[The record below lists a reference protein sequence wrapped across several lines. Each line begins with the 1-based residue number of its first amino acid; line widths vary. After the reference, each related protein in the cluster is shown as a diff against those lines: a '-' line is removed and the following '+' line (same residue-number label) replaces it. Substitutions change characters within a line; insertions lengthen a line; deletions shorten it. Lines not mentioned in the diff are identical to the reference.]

1 MFRGFGGINKIL
13 DWTGYLLG
21 LFIIECYASSCL
33 FFLSIDWSR
42 DILAVALHKRGN
54 TMSTVII
61 WHNTPP
67 WPSLRGLPGLLLRSR
82 CSALDPPVE
91 MRRSEDRGEERL
103 ETVATRAVSM
113 VSCPR
118 RSSQHN
124 FHLGQSLSEDLGV
137 WEKIHIKNQVMPKK
151 CHNLDFV
158 LGSVQYLQLTFIWRV
173 FFLFYKRLTLS
184 YKKVF
189 FECLIAGTEYKAIN
203 TLQLCFVLKIGLGLV
218 NNAISN

>member
-1 MFRGFGGINKIL
+1 MFRGFGRINKIL

-137 WEKIHIKNQVMPKK
+137 WEKIHIKKTGNAQKVPQFGF
-151 CHNLDFV
+151 CPGLSAV
-158 LGSVQYLQLTFIWRV
+158 LTINFYLKSV
-173 FFLFYKRLTLS
+173 FFGFIKGWRWAIKKSFFWVSYSRHGIQSNKYFATLF
-184 YKKVF
+184 
-189 FECLIAGTEYKAIN
+189 CLENRTRAC
-203 TLQLCFVLKIGLGLV
+203 Q
-218 NNAISN
+218 